1 MAHAAMP
8 GFVGIQLQHIMGDWK
23 TIFKD
28 GGPLVGRQAQGN
40 LPGLGSRG
48 RIHQHV
54 AIAPFTGRGTHT
66 VFHRLLCRQ
75 AGSQENTQQ
84 GCQ

>member
-8 GFVGIQLQHIMGDWK
+8 RLIGIDLQHIVGYWK
-23 TIFKD
+23 TILKD

-54 AIAPFTGRGTHT
+54 AVASFTG
-66 VFHRLLCRQ
+66 
-75 AGSQENTQQ
+75 
-84 GCQ
+84 